1 MAKKG
6 KNTYDMRHCS
16 KKTARLMGSF
26 SGNISTGHRGD
37 HLKQRGDNLMNTW
50 NRQGR
55 LFGLVASIILV
66 VLLSACG
73 SSGPTTTTTTTNGT
87 TTTTTQLKIMVGGLS
102 KQIYLPNKLTQQLGY
117 FQQEGLD
124 VTLIDEASG
133 QSSENEVLAGQVDAG
148 SGSYN
153 HTIELQAAGK
163 QMQAV
168 VLLNIAPGEAE
179 IVSAK
184 AASQIHSV
192 ADLKGKNLGV
202 TELGSGTQT
211 LTTAL
216 LHSAGISKDQVHFVP
231 VGAGDTFIAALQQ
244 GKIDAGMTTEPT
256 ISRILS
262 SGVGKVLVD
271 LRSPQSTQ
279 TALGGPYPF
288 ICLFMLN
295 SYVNS
300 HKDVVQK
307 LVNAYVKTLKWM
319 QSHTAAQIA
328 DMMPADYYAGNK
340 ALYVTALQNQM
351 AIFSPDGLMPAGAPQ
366 SVLNV
371 ENASNLIPQG
381 KQIDLSLTYTN
392 EFASKAS

>member
-1 MAKKG
+1 M
-6 KNTYDMRHCS
+6 N
-16 KKTARLMGSF
+16 AR
-26 SGNISTGHRGD
+26 
-37 HLKQRGDNLMNTW
+37 K
-50 NRQGR
+50 RQ
-55 LFGLVASIILV
+55 LWMVAGIILV
-66 VLLSACG
+66 LILSACG
-73 SSGPTTTTTTTNGT
+73 SSTSGGSGSSSGSGKTS
-87 TTTTTQLKIMVGGLS
+87 LKIMVGGLS
-102 KQIYLPNKLTQQLGY
+102 KQIYLPNELTQRLGY
-117 FQQEGLD
+117 FAAQCLD
-124 VTLIDEASG
+124 VTLSDEDSG

-163 QMQAV
+163 NMEAV

-192 ADLKGKNLGV
+192 SDLKGKNLGV

-216 LHSAGISKDQVHFVP
+216 LHKVGISKDQVHFVP

-262 SGVGKVLVD
+262 SGAGKVLVD
-271 LRSPQSTQ
+271 LRTPESTQ
-279 TALGGPYPF
+279 AALGGSYPF
-288 ICLFMLN
+288 ISLFMNN
-295 SYVNS
+295 SYVNG

-307 LVNAYVKTLKWM
+307 IVNAYVKTLKWM
-319 QSHTAAQIA
+319 HTHTAAEIA
-328 DMMPADYYAGNK
+328 DKMPADYYAGNK

-351 AIFSPDGLMPAGAPQ
+351 AIFSPDGSMPAGAPQ
-366 SVLNV
+366 TVLNI
-371 ENASNLIPQG
+371 EQQSNLVPQSTN
-381 KQIDLSLTYTN
+381 IDLNLTYTN
-392 EFASKAS
+392 EFVSKAS

>member
-1 MAKKG
+1 M
-6 KNTYDMRHCS
+6 NSWSRRIS
-16 KKTARLMGSF
+16 LVGSF
-26 SGNISTGHRGD
+26 
-37 HLKQRGDNLMNTW
+37 
-50 NRQGR
+50 
-55 LFGLVASIILV
+55 ILV
-66 VLLSACG
+66 LILSACG
-73 SSGPTTTTTTTNGT
+73 SSSSGSGSGSSSGGKTH
-87 TTTTTQLKIMVGGLS
+87 LSIMVGGLS
-102 KQIYLPNKLTQQLGY
+102 KQIYLPNMLTKQLGY
-117 FQQEGLD
+117 FDQQGLD

-163 QMQAV
+163 QMEAV
-168 VLLNIAPGEAE
+168 VLLNVAPGEAE

-192 ADLKGKNLGV
+192 KDLKGRNLGV

-216 LHSAGISKDQVHFVP
+216 LHNAGIAANEVHFVP

-244 GKIDAGMTTEPT
+244 GRIDAGMTTEPT

-262 SGVGKVLVD
+262 TGVGKVLVD

-279 TALGGPYPF
+279 AALGGPYPF
-288 ICLFMLN
+288 ISLFMNN

-300 HKDVVQK
+300 HKDTVQK
-307 LVNAYVKTLKWM
+307 LVNAYVMTLKWM
-319 QSHTAAQIA
+319 HTHSAAEIA
-328 DMMPADYYAGNK
+328 DKMPPDYYAGNK

-351 AIFSPDGLMPAGAPQ
+351 AIFSPDGLMPSGAPQ
-366 SVLNV
+366 AVLNT
-371 ENASNLIPQG
+371 EYQSNLVPKD
-381 KQIDLSLTYTN
+381 KQIDLSTTYTN
-392 EFASKAS
+392 EFASKAAS

>member
-1 MAKKG
+1 M
-6 KNTYDMRHCS
+6 N
-16 KKTARLMGSF
+16 AR
-26 SGNISTGHRGD
+26 
-37 HLKQRGDNLMNTW
+37 K
-50 NRQGR
+50 RQ
-55 LFGLVASIILV
+55 LWMVAGIILV
-66 VLLSACG
+66 LILSACG
-73 SSGPTTTTTTTNGT
+73 SSTSGGSGSSGSGKTA
-87 TTTTTQLKIMVGGLS
+87 LKIMVGGLS
-102 KQIYLPNKLTQQLGY
+102 KQIYLPNELTQRLGY
-117 FQQEGLD
+117 FSAQGLD

-163 QMQAV
+163 NMEAV

-184 AASQIHSV
+184 AASHIHSV
-192 ADLKGKNLGV
+192 SDLKGKYLGV

-216 LHSAGISKDQVHFVP
+216 LHNAGITPEQVHFVP

-256 ISRILS
+256 ISRIVS

-279 TALGGPYPF
+279 AALGGPYPF
-288 ICLFMLN
+288 ICLFMNN
-295 SYVNS
+295 SYVSS
-300 HKDVVQK
+300 HQDVVQK

-319 QSHTAAQIA
+319 HTHTAEQIA
-328 DMMPADYYAGNK
+328 DQMPADYYAGNK

-366 SVLNV
+366 SVLST
-371 ENASNLIPQG
+371 EYQSNLVP
-381 KQIDLSLTYTN
+381 KSKPIDLTTTFTN
-392 EFASKAS
+392 QFAAKATG

>member
-1 MAKKG
+1 
-6 KNTYDMRHCS
+6 
-16 KKTARLMGSF
+16 
-26 SGNISTGHRGD
+26 
-37 HLKQRGDNLMNTW
+37 MNSW
-50 NRQGR
+50 NRHSR
-55 LFGLVASIILV
+55 LFSLGIGIIFVL
-66 VLLSACG
+66 LLSACG
-73 SSGPTTTTTTTNGT
+73 SSGSTTTTTTANGT
-87 TTTTTQLKIMVGGLS
+87 TTTVTHLKIMVGGLS
-102 KQIYLPNKLTQQLGY
+102 KQIYLPNELTQQLGY

-163 QMQAV
+163 QMEAV
-168 VLLNIAPGEAE
+168 VLLNVAPGEAE

-184 AASQIHSV
+184 EAGQIHSV
-192 ADLKGKNLGV
+192 QDLKGKNLGV
-202 TELGSGTQT
+202 TELGSGTQP

-216 LHSAGISKDQVHFVP
+216 LHKAGVSADQVHFVP

-256 ISRILS
+256 ISRLLA

-271 LRSPQSTQ
+271 LRTPQSTQ
-279 TALGGPYPF
+279 AALGGEYPF
-288 ICLFMLN
+288 ISLFMNN

-319 QSHTAAQIA
+319 HTHTAAEIA
-328 DMMPADYYAGNK
+328 DKMPADYYAGDK

-351 AIFSPDGLMPAGAPQ
+351 AIFSPDGLMPDGAPQ
-366 SVLNV
+366 TVLNI
-371 ENASNLIPQG
+371 EYQSNLIPQS
-381 KQIDLSLTYTN
+381 KTIDLSTTYTN

>member
-1 MAKKG
+1 M
-6 KNTYDMRHCS
+6 NMWSRQS
-16 KKTARLMGSF
+16 RL
-26 SGNISTGHRGD
+26 I
-37 HLKQRGDNLMNTW
+37 
-50 NRQGR
+50 
-55 LFGLVASIILV
+55 GLVGGIILI

-73 SSGPTTTTTTTNGT
+73 STGPTTSTTTVNGT
-87 TTTTTQLKIMVGGLS
+87 TTTMTQLKIMVGGLS
-102 KQIYLPNKLTQQLGY
+102 KQIYLPNMLTQQLGY
-117 FQQEGLD
+117 FKQQGLD

-133 QSSENEVLAGQVDAG
+133 QSSENEVLAGQVDGG

-153 HTIELQAAGK
+153 HTIELQASGK
-163 QMQAV
+163 QMQSV
-168 VLLNIAPGEAE
+168 VLLNVAPGEAE

-216 LHSAGISKDQVHFVP
+216 LHKVGISKDQVHFVP
-231 VGAGDTFIAALQQ
+231 VGAGDTFIAALKQ

-262 SGVGKVLVD
+262 SGDGKVLVD
-271 LRSPQSTQ
+271 LRTPQSTQ
-279 TALGGPYPF
+279 AALGGAYPF
-288 ICLFMLN
+288 ICLFMNN
-295 SYVNS
+295 SYVNG

-307 LVNAYVKTLKWM
+307 VVNAYVKTLKWM
-319 QSHTAAQIA
+319 QTHTAAQIA
-328 DMMPADYYAGNK
+328 DKMPADYYAGNK
-340 ALYVTALQNQM
+340 TLYVTALQNQM
-351 AIFSPDGLMPAGAPQ
+351 AIFSPDGVMPTDAPQ
-366 SVLNV
+366 SVLNI

>member
-1 MAKKG
+1 
-6 KNTYDMRHCS
+6 
-16 KKTARLMGSF
+16 
-26 SGNISTGHRGD
+26 
-37 HLKQRGDNLMNTW
+37 MNSW

-55 LFGLVASIILV
+55 RYGLLVSIIFVL
-66 VLLSACG
+66 LLSACG
-73 SSGPTTTTTTTNGT
+73 SSGTTTTTTTTANGT
-87 TTTTTQLKIMVGGLS
+87 TTTITHLKIMVGGIS
-102 KQIYLPNKLTQQLGY
+102 KQIYLPNELTQQLGY
-117 FQQEGLD
+117 FKQEGLE

-153 HTIELQAAGK
+153 HTIELQPKGK
-163 QMQAV
+163 QMEAV
-168 VLLNIAPGEAE
+168 VLLNVAPGEAE

-192 ADLKGKNLGV
+192 KDLKGKNLGV

-216 LHSAGISKDQVHFVP
+216 LHNVGVTTDQVHFIP

-262 SGVGKVLVD
+262 TGVGKVLVD

-279 TALGGPYPF
+279 AALGGPYPF
-288 ICLFMLN
+288 ISLFMNN

-307 LVNAYVKTLKWM
+307 VVNAYVKTLKWM
-319 QSHTAAQIA
+319 HTHTADQIA
-328 DMMPADYYAGNK
+328 SMMPPDYYAGNK
-340 ALYVTALQNQM
+340 ALYVTALQNQL
-351 AIFSPDGLMPAGAPQ
+351 AIFSPDGVMPTGAPE
-366 SVLNV
+366 SVLSV
-371 ENASNLIPQG
+371 ENASKLIPTG
-381 KQIDLSLTYTN
+381 SQINLSTTFTN
-392 EFASKAS
+392 EFVNKAS

>member
-1 MAKKG
+1 
-6 KNTYDMRHCS
+6 
-16 KKTARLMGSF
+16 
-26 SGNISTGHRGD
+26 
-37 HLKQRGDNLMNTW
+37 MNSW
-50 NRQGR
+50 SRQGR
-55 LFGLVASIILV
+55 LFGLVTSIILV
-66 VLLSACG
+66 LLLSACG
-73 SSGPTTTTTTTNGT
+73 SSGTTTTTTNGT

-117 FQQEGLD
+117 FKQQGLD

-133 QSSENEVLAGQVDAG
+133 QSSENELLAGQVDAG

-163 QMQAV
+163 QMEAV

-192 ADLKGKNLGV
+192 QDLKGKNLGV

-216 LHSAGISKDQVHFVP
+216 LHTAGITPNQVHFVP
-231 VGAGDTFIAALQQ
+231 VGAGNTFIAALQQ

-256 ISRILS
+256 ISRILAT
-262 SGVGKVLVD
+262 GAGKVLVD

-279 TALGGPYPF
+279 VALGGSYPF

-295 SYVNS
+295 SYVSS

-319 QSHTAAQIA
+319 QTHTAAQIA

-351 AIFSPDGLMPAGAPQ
+351 AIFSPDGLMPTGAPQ

-392 EFASKAS
+392 EFASNAS

>member
-1 MAKKG
+1 
-6 KNTYDMRHCS
+6 
-16 KKTARLMGSF
+16 
-26 SGNISTGHRGD
+26 
-37 HLKQRGDNLMNTW
+37 MNTW

-55 LFGLVASIILV
+55 RYGLIVSIIFV

-73 SSGPTTTTTTTNGT
+73 SSGTTTTTTNGT
-87 TTTTTQLKIMVGGLS
+87 ATTLTQLKIMVGGLS
-102 KQIYLPNKLTQQLGY
+102 KQIYLPNELTQQLGY
-117 FQQEGLD
+117 FKQQGLE

-133 QSSENEVLAGQVDAG
+133 QSSENEVLANQVDAG

-153 HTIELQAAGK
+153 HTIELQPKGK
-163 QMQAV
+163 QMEAV

-192 ADLKGKNLGV
+192 SDLKGKNLGV

-216 LHSAGISKDQVHFVP
+216 LHKVGITTDQVHFVP

-256 ISRILS
+256 ISRIVS

-271 LRSPQSTQ
+271 LRTPQSTQ
-279 TALGGPYPF
+279 AALGGPYPF
-288 ICLFMLN
+288 ICLFMNN
-295 SYVNS
+295 SYVSS

-307 LVNAYVKTLKWM
+307 VVNAYVKTLKWM
-319 QSHTAAQIA
+319 HTHTAAQIA
-328 DMMPADYYAGNK
+328 AMMPPDYYAGNK
-340 ALYVTALQNQM
+340 DLYVTALQNQM
-351 AIFSPDGLMPAGAPQ
+351 AIFSPDGVMPSGAPE
-366 SVLNV
+366 SVLSV
-371 ENASNLIPQG
+371 ENASKLIPTG
-381 KQIDLSLTYTN
+381 SQINLSLTYTN
-392 EFASKAS
+392 EFASNAP

>member
-1 MAKKG
+1 MNAKK
-6 KNTYDMRHCS
+6 
-16 KKTARLMGSF
+16 
-26 SGNISTGHRGD
+26 
-37 HLKQRGDNLMNTW
+37 
-50 NRQGR
+50 RQ
-55 LFGLVASIILV
+55 LWIVAGIILV
-66 VLLSACG
+66 LILSACG
-73 SSGPTTTTTTTNGT
+73 SSTSGGSGSSGSGKTA
-87 TTTTTQLKIMVGGLS
+87 LKIMVGGLS
-102 KQIYLPNKLTQQLGY
+102 KQIYLPNELTQRLGY
-117 FQQEGLD
+117 FAAQGLD

-133 QSSENEVLAGQVDAG
+133 QSSENEVLAGQVEAG

-163 QMQAV
+163 NMEAV

-184 AASQIHSV
+184 AASHIHSV
-192 ADLKGKNLGV
+192 SDLKGKYLGV

-216 LHSAGISKDQVHFVP
+216 LHNAGITPDQVHFVP

-279 TALGGPYPF
+279 AALGGPYPF
-288 ICLFMLN
+288 ICLFMNN
-295 SYVNS
+295 SYVSS
-300 HKDVVQK
+300 HQDVVQK

-319 QSHTAAQIA
+319 HTHTAEQIA
-328 DMMPADYYAGNK
+328 DQMPADYYAGNK

-366 SVLNV
+366 SVLST
-371 ENASNLIPQG
+371 EYQSNLVPKS
-381 KQIDLSLTYTN
+381 KQIDLTTTFTN
-392 EFASKAS
+392 QFAAKATG

>member
-1 MAKKG
+1 
-6 KNTYDMRHCS
+6 
-16 KKTARLMGSF
+16 
-26 SGNISTGHRGD
+26 
-37 HLKQRGDNLMNTW
+37 MNAW
-50 NRQGR
+50 NRQSRRFSLGI
-55 LFGLVASIILV
+55 GIIFVL
-66 VLLSACG
+66 LLSACG
-73 SSGPTTTTTTTNGT
+73 GSGSTTTTTTVNGT
-87 TTTTTQLKIMVGGLS
+87 TTTVTHLKIMVGGLS
-102 KQIYLPNKLTQQLGY
+102 KQIYLPNELTQQLGY

-163 QMQAV
+163 QMEAV
-168 VLLNIAPGEAE
+168 VLMNVAPGEAE

-192 ADLKGKNLGV
+192 KDLLGKNLGV

-216 LHSAGISKDQVHFVP
+216 LHNAGIAASQVHFVP

-262 SGVGKVLVD
+262 TGVGKVLVD
-271 LRSPQSTQ
+271 LRTPQSTQ
-279 TALGGPYPF
+279 AALGGPYPF
-288 ICLFMLN
+288 ISLFMNN

-307 LVNAYVKTLKWM
+307 IVNAYVKTLKWM
-319 QSHTAAQIA
+319 QTHTAAEIA
-328 DMMPADYYAGNK
+328 DKMPTDYYAGNK
-340 ALYVTALQNQM
+340 ALYITALQNQM
-351 AIFSPDGLMPAGAPQ
+351 AIFSPDGLMPNGAPQ
-366 SVLNV
+366 SVLNT
-371 ENASNLIPQG
+371 EYQSNLIP
-381 KQIDLSLTYTN
+381 KSKTIDLSTTYTN
-392 EFASKAS
+392 VFASQAS